1 MGEEYDY
8 HEMMMNDIE
17 RMEQEEK
24 EQMEADMNKAAAFTR
39 LPANGWQRDC
49 PFKLGDVIFSTE
61 MKVLP
66 LRLPTASYGG
76 HMGHFLLSMLTLS
89 GLSPFGNT

>member
-1 MGEEYDY
+1 
-8 HEMMMNDIE
+8 
-17 RMEQEEK
+17 
-24 EQMEADMNKAAAFTR
+24 MEADMNKAAAFTR

-76 HMGHFLLSMLTLS
+76 AIWAIFYSLCSRCRAYHRSAIWLPSS
-89 GLSPFGNT
+89 WN